1 MHPSFA
7 TESPEERTFSGADGK
22 AIGRAFHQDS
32 AV

>member
-1 MHPSFA
+1 M
-7 TESPEERTFSGADGK
+7 EERTFSGADGK